1 MTNRDTLRIVLALG
15 TNDLLDLALER
26 LQKYTEP
33 NLDRQSRQS
42 LPRGPHQ
49 RARRLLHPLREHS
62 LIVGRLSDRYVAS
75 HGGSSFGSWRIA
87 HHAPTRSGRAGGT
100 AVTSKFYEPR
110 DDLPAGAGASWVV
123 SC

>member
-15 TNDLLDLALER
+15 TNDLLDLRFEQLA
-26 LQKYTEP
+26 QHTQTD
-33 NLDRQSRQS
+33 LDRQSRQS
-42 LPRGPHQ
+42 LPRGPDQ
-49 RARRLLHPLREHS
+49 LPRRLLHPLREHS
-62 LIVGRLSDRYVAS
+62 LIVGRLSDRYVAG

-110 DDLPAGAGASWVV
+110 DNLPAGAGASWVV